1 MRILV
6 LTGIRSEYDML
17 YPVLKELQ
25 KDNHI
30 SIVVSGAHLSYQ
42 HNKTIKYIKKDKF
55 KKFAGGLMTK
65 NTKLS
70 KQVFKEL
77 QKRMK

>member
-55 KKFAGGLMTK
+55 KIVDLIDSLISTDR
-65 NTKLS
+65 L
-70 KQVFKEL
+70 V
-77 QKRMK
+77 